1 MPRAQYGAV
10 LVDEGHD
17 FEPESLKLVA
27 QMVHPETNS
36 LLVLYDD
43 AQSINRR
50 KARLIDDPDQC
61 RYSNYMKRDSL
72 PASPKAPANVELKVV
87 RIGNSR
93 GVRLPKAVLERYEI
107 KDALVLEAR
116 EEGLLLRGRKDKRL
130 TWEETYRAA
139 AREKEDWSDLDATL
153 SDGIDPAEKW

>member
-1 MPRAQYGAV
+1 
-10 LVDEGHD
+10 
-17 FEPESLKLVA
+17 
-27 QMVHPETNS
+27 
-36 LLVLYDD
+36 
-43 AQSINRR
+43 
-50 KARLIDDPDQC
+50 
-61 RYSNYMKRDSL
+61 MKRDPL
-72 PASPKAPANVELKVV
+72 PTFPKSAAKLELKVV

-116 EEGLLLRGRKDKRL
+116 EEGLLLRGKNDKRL

-153 SDGIDPAEKW
+153 ADGIEPGEKW